1 MMIAPIASPLPRTP
15 LSPHE
20 AECLDLLR
28 DAPDALDADA
38 SSLGILAAAME
49 RAPYLDQLYR
59 DNLTLLPRLI
69 AGGGAAVIAD
79 AEAALRAEL
88 DTATKPEQAMRA
100 MRQFRQA
107 LNMAVT
113 SADLLNLAP
122 IEIQLQWLSHAADT
136 ACALLAD
143 WLERQAR
150 QRGRL
155 KDNARWFILAMGKL
169 GAGELNFSSDID
181 LIVLYDSDADDAE
194 SGRAFVEMARE
205 FAQIMGK
212 PTADGIGWRVDF
224 RLRPNPSVT
233 AVAMRVDNAMSY
245 YESLARTWERVA
257 FIRARIIAGDRQ
269 AGAAFLREIE
279 PFIWR
284 RYLDYAVLDDMK
296 LMLQRE
302 PKSPD
307 LYGFNVKKGAG
318 GIRAIE
324 FAVHVQQLI
333 VGGREKTLRA
343 SSTITALNALAQ
355 QHWISAESAELLTR
369 HYYVLRRL
377 EHRIQMLHDAHNHQL
392 PRNADGFAQ
401 LARFCG
407 HGDSDEFRNAIH
419 ALTDAVIENTAN
431 VASKLG
437 ARGGSEDARA
447 PTLFSMTLLL
457 DQDDDNEAVMTALTQ
472 FGFVEVA
479 GIADTCRRWLAGQL
493 PATQSDRARNILS
506 RILPELL
513 HQISKADNPD
523 QAFHAFV
530 RLVEGLPMG
539 VQFFSL
545 LASNPNLAK
554 VIATIIIA
562 APRMADTL
570 SDHAELM
577 DDLLYE
583 DFWQAIDSDI
593 PRLTQK
599 LSAELSSILNAQSHE
614 ARLDALRVMLRQ
626 WRFRAQVHMVT
637 GLLDPLD
644 AGGVLSALAR
654 AAITASLPLARARVE
669 ARYGQLK
676 GGALAVLALGR
687 LGAGEMT
694 SSSDLDLVFIHQAPK
709 ENSGQSSTD
718 GAKSIPASLY
728 FTRIGQE
735 LINILTAPT
744 SQGAGYEVDMR
755 LRPSGK
761 SGPVTIDFAH
771 FTAYQME
778 NAWTWEHM
786 ALIRGAV
793 ITGFAHKDLEKKLK
807 TCLAKIMKMPRDAKQ
822 VIADASA
829 MRGRIA
835 KHHPPRSRH
844 DLHLIAGGLIDLDF
858 FTQVM
863 QLIHPLKDGA
873 RIGQASA
880 AIQSLASRHI
890 ISQADAH
897 ILLESARDFTRL
909 NQMMRLT
916 MKQIHEQKA
925 SAPLPQP
932 LMERFGIA
940 NVEALDQLVA
950 SHAEAVKTIT
960 AKYLQ

>member
-1 MMIAPIASPLPRTP
+1 MMIAPIASPLPRTT

-28 DAPDALDADA
+28 GAVDTLDADA
-38 SSLGILAAAME
+38 DADVLGILAAAMGF
-49 RAPYLDQLYR
+49 APYLDRLYR

-69 AGGGAAVIAD
+69 AGDGAAVIAD
-79 AEAALRAEL
+79 AEATLRTAL
-88 DTATKPEQAMRA
+88 DTATKAEQVMRA
-100 MRQFRQA
+100 IRQFRQA

-122 IEIQLQWLSHAADT
+122 IEMQLQWLSHGADS

-155 KDNARWFILAMGKL
+155 RDNARWFILAMGKL

-194 SGRAFVEMARE
+194 SGRVFVDMARE
-205 FAQIMGK
+205 FTQIMGR
-212 PTADGIGWRVDF
+212 PTAHGIGWRVDF

-245 YESLARTWERVA
+245 YEALARTWERVA
-257 FIRARIIAGDRQ
+257 FIRARVIAGDRD
-269 AGAAFLREIE
+269 AGAAFLDEIE
-279 PFIWR
+279 VFIWR

-302 PKSPD
+302 PKTPE
-307 LYGFNVKKGAG
+307 LYGYNVKKGAG

-333 VGGREKTLRA
+333 AGGREQSLRA

-355 QHWISAESAELLTR
+355 QHWISTESAALLTH

-392 PRNADGFAQ
+392 PRNAHGFAQ

-407 HGDSDEFRNAIH
+407 HDDSDQFRTAIH

-437 ARGGSEDARA
+437 TRGGSADA
-447 PTLFSMTLLL
+447 PTTHLPVTLFL
-457 DQDDDNEAVMTALTQ
+457 DQDDDNEAVMDALNAL
-472 FGFVEVA
+472 GFVEVA
-479 GIADTCRRWLAGQL
+479 GIADTCRKWLAGQL
-493 PATQSDRARNILS
+493 PATQSDRARTILN

-545 LASNPNLAK
+545 LESNPNLAK

-593 PRLTQK
+593 AHLTQ
-599 LSAELSSILNAQSHE
+599 ELSTEFSGALNAHSHE
-614 ARLDALRVMLRQ
+614 ASLDALRVVLRQ

-644 AGGVLSALAR
+644 AGGVLSAIAS
-654 AAITASLPLARARVE
+654 AAIAASLPLARARIE
-669 ARYGQLK
+669 ARYGHLE

-694 SSSDLDLVFIHQAPK
+694 SASDLDLVFIHQAP
-709 ENSGQSSTD
+709 EWSSTD
-718 GAKSIPASLY
+718 GAKSIPSSLY

-744 SQGAGYEVDMR
+744 SQGHGYEVDMR

-761 SGPVTIDFAH
+761 SGPVTIDLDH
-771 FTAYQME
+771 FSIYQME

-793 ITGFAHKDLEKKLK
+793 ITGFAHGDLEKKLE
-807 TCLAKIMKMPRDAKQ
+807 TCLAKIMKIPRDAGQ
-822 VIADASA
+822 AIADASE

-835 KHHPPRSRH
+835 KHHPPRSKH
-844 DLHLIAGGLIDLDF
+844 DLRLIPGGLIDLDF

-863 QLIHPLKDGA
+863 QLIHPLKDGT

-880 AIQSLASRHI
+880 AIKSLANRNI
-890 ISQADAH
+890 ISKKDAR
-897 ILLESARDFTRL
+897 ILIESAQIFTRL

-916 MKQIHEQKA
+916 MTQIHEQKA
-925 SAPLPQP
+925 TALLPQP

-940 NVEALDQLVA
+940 DVEALDALVA
-950 SHAEAVKTIT
+950 AHADTVKTIT
-960 AKYLQ
+960 AKYLR